1 MPLVNLYTLLDFLRE
16 KKTIAPAFNTTNLE
30 TTLAIMEGLND
41 SGYPGIIQITP
52 KNLELSGYEFI
63 AEITKIAGQKFDVPI
78 VLHLDHGKTFED
90 IKKAIQAG
98 FGSVMI
104 DGSDLDFEENI
115 KLTKRVKEYCRCF
128 NIPVEAELGAIG
140 GKEDDQITENNKT
153 DPSLVEEF
161 VRKSGCDLLAVSVG
175 NVHGLQDE
183 PNIDLNLLK
192 QISEVSP
199 VPLVIHG
206 GSGIPLEI
214 IRKLREFNV
223 IKINIASE
231 IRKAFI
237 QTVGKFYEDNRN
249 EYNLVKVLI
258 QAKKAVRDI
267 VASKTRSINS

>member
-267 VASKTRSINS
+267 VTSKTRSINS

>member
-128 NIPVEAELGAIG
+128 NIPVEAELGVIG

-153 DPSLVEEF
+153 NPSLVEEF
-161 VRKSGCDLLAVSVG
+161 VRKSGCDLLAVSIG